1 MIYIFIYSFSIETS
15 SRTQVDAK
23 ISYNGQRGNSERSE
37 RRHQQNK
44 SELHDVGKSNGSTL
58 ENFFC
63 TGKSNTATDYDF
75 NIEDEDVGETTTLP
89 KESTY
94 RTASNPKIGYKK
106 AIDYLFKHGA
116 EIIKEKRKEAKRKK
130 VTSSFQ
136 HTQSIAVASYLQLL
150 CDGAGKLHA
159 SEQVAR
165 VLFPQKF
172 NAKLR
177 STKNSY
183 IVRSIRIW
191 ADQFLDDGRIKD
203 SGQGKHM
210 RILHILTS
218 KKVQQQLRDHLKD
231 MAVLDRYRMM

>member
-1 MIYIFIYSFSIETS
+1 M
-15 SRTQVDAK
+15 
-23 ISYNGQRGNSERSE
+23 
-37 RRHQQNK
+37 
-44 SELHDVGKSNGSTL
+44 

-63 TGKSNTATDYDF
+63 SGKNNIATDYDF
-75 NIEDEDVGETTTLP
+75 NVEDEDVGETTTLP

-106 AIDYLFKHGA
+106 AIDFLFKHGA

-130 VTSSFQ
+130 ETSSFQ

-150 CDGAGKLHA
+150 CDDAGKLDA
-159 SEQVAR
+159 SEKVAR

-210 RILHILTS
+210 RILHVLTS

-231 MAVLDRYRMM
+231 MAVLDRLKIIQIKICTNRMLKLSSFVLILLL